1 MDENIFE
8 KWDKEF
14 NAKELEEQAKEAS
27 KNEFQEVP
35 TGTYVVELSKMELG
49 TSGSQSKVPGSPML
63 KVDLK
68 IVEGAYKNQHLFQ
81 NFVLIDTKGDGK
93 NYGLH
98 LAKKF
103 LVSLDSEEEVVLE
116 NFKQFN
122 DLIMDIAE
130 AVEEFGLQYEIKYTV
145 KNGFGSVEVKE
156 VFEN

>member
-1 MDENIFE
+1 MEENIFA

-14 NAKELEEQAKEAS
+14 NAKELEAQAEEAS

-35 TGTYVVELSKMELG
+35 AGTYVVELSKMEIG
-49 TSGSQSKVPGSPML
+49 ETGQQAKVPGSPLL

-68 IVEGAYKNQHLFQ
+68 IVEGEFKNQHIFQ

-103 LVSLDSEEEVVLE
+103 LKSLDIEEEIVFE
-116 NFKQFN
+116 SFTQFN
-122 DLIMDIAE
+122 DLVLDVAE

-145 KNGFGSVEVKE
+145 KNGYGSVEVKE
-156 VFEN
+156 VFEK

>member
-1 MDENIFE
+1 MEENKFA

-14 NAKELEEQAKEAS
+14 NAKELEAQAEEAS

-35 TGTYVVELSKMELG
+35 AGTYIVELSKMEIG
-49 TSGSQSKVPGSPML
+49 ETGPQSKAPGSPLL

-68 IVEGAYKNQHLFQ
+68 IVEGDLANQHIFQ
-81 NFVLIDTKGDGK
+81 NFVLIDTKGEGK

-103 LVSLDSEEEVVLE
+103 LWSLDSEKEIFFES
-116 NFKQFN
+116 FTQFN
-122 DLIMDIAE
+122 DLVLDVAE

-145 KNGFGSVEVKE
+145 KNNYGSVEIQE
-156 VFEN
+156 VFEK